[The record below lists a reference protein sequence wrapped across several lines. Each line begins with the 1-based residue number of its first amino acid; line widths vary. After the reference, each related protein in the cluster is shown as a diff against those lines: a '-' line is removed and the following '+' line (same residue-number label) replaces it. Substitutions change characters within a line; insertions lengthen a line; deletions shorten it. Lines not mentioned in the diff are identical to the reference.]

1 MIFQILPIQF
11 TRCFMCLQH
20 QHTIRL
26 TDTNFTDTGTPKV
39 IHTPKFKA
47 SIAVA

>member
-11 TRCFMCLQH
+11 TRCFMCPQH

-26 TDTNFTDTGTPKV
+26 TDTNFTGTPKV